1 MLKDSKLVIETL
13 GGNIVKDSARP
24 IWLMRQA
31 GRYLPE
37 YHEIRK
43 KSGSFLNL
51 CYNPKLATEV
61 SLQPI
66 NRFDFDASIVF
77 SDILVIPDA
86 LGQKVDFIEGSGPL
100 LEVINDIEDLNK
112 LIPSNL
118 DNFLNKLNPVYE
130 TIDNLKTKLPKKTT
144 LIGFVGAPWT
154 IITYMLLGK
163 SNQDLNIC
171 LNKLNND
178 EQFTKKIFDLLIYTI
193 SEHLIMQIKAGSE
206 VIQIFDSW
214 AGFLQGDD
222 YIKYSLNPI
231 KKIVKNVRLVYP
243 DIPIIGFQKKY
254 KNENNN
260 EKTLLLINDS
270 GIDCISLEES
280 IDKEYI
286 LNNLPK
292 NKVIQG
298 CLSSTTLKTGI
309 NLEKEIIEILDL
321 FKNVPHIFNLGHG
334 IDKDTPIKNV
344 EFLVKTVRE
353 YKR

>member
-1 MLKDSKLVIETL
+1 MSKNSKLMIKTL
-13 GGNIVKDSARP
+13 NGNIVENSTRP
-24 IWLMRQA
+24 LWLMRQA

-37 YHEIRK
+37 YHEARK
-43 KSGSFLNL
+43 KAGSFLNL

-66 NRFDFDASIVF
+66 RRFDFDASIVF

-86 LGQKVDFIEGSGPL
+86 LGQKVDFIEGFGPL
-100 LEVINDIEDLNK
+100 LETIDSIEDLNK

-118 DNFLNKLNPVYE
+118 DNFINKLNPVYE
-130 TIDNLKTKLPKKTT
+130 TIDNLKSKLPKKTA
-144 LIGFVGAPWT
+144 LIGFAGAPWT

-163 SNQDLNIC
+163 SKQDLNIC
-171 LNKLNND
+171 LNKIKND
-178 EQFTKKIFDLLIYTI
+178 KQFTKKIFDLLIYTI

-206 VIQIFDSW
+206 AIQIFDSW

-222 YIKYSLNPI
+222 YVKYSLNPI
-231 KKIVKNVRLVYP
+231 KKIIKNVRLIYP
-243 DIPIIGFQKKY
+243 DIPIIGFQKSY
-254 KNENNN
+254 N
-260 EKTLLLINDS
+260 EKINNKQILSFLIDS

-280 IDKEYI
+280 VDKEYI

-298 CLSSTTLKTGI
+298 CLSGETLKTGI

-334 IDKDTPIKNV
+334 IDKNTPIENV

-353 YKR
+353 YK